1 MADITMCA
9 QTQCPNAG
17 HCYRVQAQLNSHWQ
31 SVAMFKYTIST
42 RGVEC
47 DNYLPTTST
56 VVIDS
61 TGHNTE
67 INSNETTEAAPLS
80 DGGSERG
87 VQRRPLSIST
97 TKDGRGPSAATQG

>member
-31 SVAMFKYTIST
+31 SVAMFQYTISA

-61 TGHNTE
+61 TGHNDK
-67 INSNETTEAAPLS
+67 L
-80 DGGSERG
+80 RG
-87 VQRRPLSIST
+87 DQQIEGKL
-97 TKDGRGPSAATQG
+97 

>member
-1 MADITMCA
+1 MPSKAQATHGGTDMADITMCA

-42 RGVEC
+42 RGVVC

-80 DGGSERG
+80 DGGSEH
-87 VQRRPLSIST
+87 LS
-97 TKDGRGPSAATQG
+97 